1 TYTSPGDSDVPTGNS
16 SGTSILNSLW
26 IANDSAGLVMSPTGP
41 STYYGKLDLA
51 NNNLVIDYS
60 ATHVS
65 PVAEIRDALWS
76 AFNGGDWLGKG
87 LTSSSMV
94 DNPGA
99 QYALALS
106 DNNDPNNQ
114 FGPFDNGGSPFDGTP
129 VSAESVLVKFTWQ
142 DDLNLDGTVDISD
155 AQIFANSYDNGAT
168 SGHTFVQ
175 GDLNYDGIVD
185 ISDAQIFANAYIIS
199 P

>member
-1 TYTSPGDSDVPTGNS
+1 
-16 SGTSILNSLW
+16 
-26 IANDSAGLVMSPTGP
+26 M
-41 STYYGKLDLA
+41 
-51 NNNLVIDYS
+51 
-60 ATHVS
+60 
-65 PVAEIRDALWS
+65 
-76 AFNGGDWLGKG
+76 
-87 LTSSSMV
+87 
-94 DNPGA
+94 
-99 QYALALS
+99 S

-114 FGPFDNGGSPFDGTP
+114 FGPFDNGGTPFDGTP
-129 VSAESVLVKFTWQ
+129 VSAESVIVKFTWQ

-199 P
+199 PQLATLPEPSSFVLGVLGLLGFGVIARRKKIRVA